1 MIDTVVNLLFR
12 CAHKRL
18 TRPVTP
24 LGKDGKPNGPTY
36 VVCLDCGKHFS
47 YDFQKMRVGKP
58 LDLGQGT
65 PSGKSK
71 WRTALLA
78 FLPAAI
84 AIGSLLTSKGREK
97 RRLRGGPPH

>member
-1 MIDTVVNLLFR
+1 MIDTVVNLIFR
-12 CAHKRL
+12 CSHQRL
-18 TRPVTP
+18 SRPVTP

-47 YDFQKMRVGKP
+47 YDFQKMRVGRP
-58 LDLGQGT
+58 LDLARGT
-65 PSGKSK
+65 PPRKSK

-78 FLPAAI
+78 LIPAAI

-97 RRLRGGPPH
+97 RKLRGAPPH